1 MNRLKRVFFTVIIA
15 GALNLF
21 LFNIAQG
28 SSTINGQLFL
38 KNREPIQNRETS
50 YSQTIILKSKTPLND
65 ICHIDIQNGH
75 LRNSAAG
82 LGFKPYIECTELTD
96 FLQTKSYIYSQKG
109 NEWILRGTNIVSKR
123 PGRNLIDNGQVI
135 VCGGNKP
142 TRWKIHSIGTVTFNG
157 QTVSREAQKINE
169 VNCQ

>member
-1 MNRLKRVFFTVIIA
+1 MYRLKRLFFTVIIA
-15 GALNLF
+15 GALNLI

-28 SSTINGQLFL
+28 SSSINSQPFS
-38 KNREPIQNRETS
+38 KNQDPIQSRDTS
-50 YSQTIILKSKTPLND
+50 YSQTLILKSKTPLND

-96 FLQTKSYIYSQKG
+96 FLQIKSYIYSKKG
-109 NEWILRGTNIVSKR
+109 NGWLLRDTNIVSKR
-123 PGRNLIDNGQVI
+123 PGRNLIDNGQLI
-135 VCGGNKP
+135 ICRGNKP

-157 QTVSREAQKINE
+157 QTESREAQKINE
-169 VNCQ
+169 VNCE